1 MSDWSLSPAEIEALR
16 LSVRIATWST
26 VASLPLA
33 ALAAYVLARY
43 RFWGKELLNG
53 LLHMPLVLPPVVTGY
68 LLLLLLGRRGL
79 VGAWLEQTFGLV
91 FAFRW
96 TGAVVAA
103 AVVAFPLMVRPIR
116 LSLEA
121 IDRRLESAANTLGA
135 NRGWTWFTV
144 TLPLSLPGM
153 VVGAILGFTRSLGE
167 FGATITFVSNIP
179 GETQTLSLA
188 VHSALQV
195 PGGEPGAMR
204 LTVIIVLIT
213 IVALVASEMLG
224 RYVARRTQGSVA

>member
-1 MSDWSLSPAEIEALR
+1 MWSLSPAEIEALR
-16 LSVRIATWST
+16 LSVRIAAWST
-26 VASLPLA
+26 AISLPLA
-33 ALAAYVLARY
+33 AVAAYVLARY
-43 RFWGKELLNG
+43 RFWGKEVLNA

-68 LLLLLLGRRGL
+68 LLLVLLGRRGL
-79 VGAWLEQTFGLV
+79 VGAWLEETFGLV

-96 TGAVVAA
+96 IGAVVAA

-121 IDRRLESAANTLGA
+121 IDRRLESAATTLGA
-135 NRGWTWFTV
+135 NRLWTILTV
-144 TLPLSLPGM
+144 TLPLCLPGM

-204 LTVIIVLIT
+204 LTIIIVLVT
-213 IVALVASEMLG
+213 VVALVASEMLG
-224 RYVARRTQGSVA
+224 RYVARKALG

>member
-1 MSDWSLSPAEIEALR
+1 MWSLSPAEIEALR
-16 LSVRIATWST
+16 LSVRIAAWST
-26 VASLPLA
+26 AISLPLA
-33 ALAAYVLARY
+33 AVAAYVLARY
-43 RFWGKELLNG
+43 RFWGKEVLNA

-68 LLLLLLGRRGL
+68 LLLVLLGRRGL
-79 VGAWLEQTFGLV
+79 VGAWLEETFGLV

-96 TGAVVAA
+96 IGAVVAA

-121 IDRRLESAANTLGA
+121 IDRRLESAATTLGA
-135 NRGWTWFTV
+135 NRLWTVLTV
-144 TLPLSLPGM
+144 TLPLCLPGM

-204 LTVIIVLIT
+204 LTIIIVLVT
-213 IVALVASEMLG
+213 VVALVASEMLG
-224 RYVARRTQGSVA
+224 RYVARKTLG

>member
-1 MSDWSLSPAEIEALR
+1 MWSLSPAEVEALG
-16 LSVRIATWST
+16 LSVRVAAWST
-26 VASLPLA
+26 AAGLPLA
-33 ALAAYVLARY
+33 VAAAHVLAR
-43 RFWGKELLNG
+43 RDFWGKEVLNA

-68 LLLLLLGRRGL
+68 LLLLLLGRRGF

-121 IDRRLESAANTLGA
+121 VDPRLESAAKTLGA
-135 NRGWTWFTV
+135 NRFWAWLTV
-144 TLPLSLPGM
+144 TLPLSLPGI

-167 FGATITFVSNIP
+167 FGATVTFVSNIP

-188 VHSALQV
+188 VYSALQV

-204 LTVIIVLIT
+204 LTVIIVVVT

-224 RYVARRTQGSVA
+224 RYVARRTRGYASA

>member
-1 MSDWSLSPAEIEALR
+1 MWSLSPAEIEALR
-16 LSVRIATWST
+16 LSVRIAAWST
-26 VASLPLA
+26 AISLPLA
-33 ALAAYVLARY
+33 AVAAYVLARY
-43 RFWGKELLNG
+43 RFWGKEVLNA

-68 LLLLLLGRRGL
+68 LLLVLLGRRGL
-79 VGAWLEQTFGLV
+79 VGAWLEETFGLV

-96 TGAVVAA
+96 IGAVVAA

-121 IDRRLESAANTLGA
+121 IDRRLESAATTLGA
-135 NRGWTWFTV
+135 NRLWTILTV
-144 TLPLSLPGM
+144 TLPLCLPGM

-204 LTVIIVLIT
+204 LTIIIILVT
-213 IVALVASEMLG
+213 VVALVASEMLG
-224 RYVARRTQGSVA
+224 RYVARKTLG

>member
-1 MSDWSLSPAEIEALR
+1 MSAWTLSPAEIEALR
-16 LSVRIATWST
+16 LSVRVAAWST
-26 VASLPLA
+26 LASLPLA
-33 ALAAYVLARY
+33 LLAAFVLARY

-68 LLLLLLGRRGL
+68 LLLLLLGRQGV
-79 VGAWLEQTFGLV
+79 VGAWLEQTFGVV

-121 IDRRLESAANTLGA
+121 IDTRLESAANTLGA
-135 NRGWTWFTV
+135 NRPWTWLTV

-153 VVGAILGFTRSLGE
+153 VVGAILGFTRGLGE

-195 PGGEPGAMR
+195 PGGEPGALR
-204 LTVIIVLIT
+204 LTLIIVLVT
-213 IVALVASEMLG
+213 IAALVASETLG
-224 RYVARRTQGSVA
+224 RYVARKTQGYVA

>member
-1 MSDWSLSPAEIEALR
+1 MWSLSPAEIEALR
-16 LSVRIATWST
+16 LSVRIAAWST
-26 VASLPLA
+26 AISLPLA

-43 RFWGKELLNG
+43 RFWGKEVLNA

-68 LLLLLLGRRGL
+68 LLLVLLGRRGL
-79 VGAWLEQTFGLV
+79 VGAWLEETFGLV

-96 TGAVVAA
+96 IGAVVAA

-121 IDRRLESAANTLGA
+121 IDRRLESAASTLGA
-135 NRGWTWFTV
+135 NRLWTILTV
-144 TLPLSLPGM
+144 TLPLCLPGM

-179 GETQTLSLA
+179 GETRTLSLA

-204 LTVIIVLIT
+204 LTIIIILVT
-213 IVALVASEMLG
+213 VVALVASEMLG
-224 RYVARRTQGSVA
+224 RYVARKTLG

>member
-1 MSDWSLSPAEIEALR
+1 MWSLSPAEIEALR
-16 LSVRIATWST
+16 LSVRIAAWST
-26 VASLPLA
+26 AVSLPLA
-33 ALAAYVLARY
+33 VAAAFVLARY
-43 RFWGKELLNG
+43 RFWGKEVLNG

-68 LLLLLLGRRGL
+68 LLLVVFGRRGL
-79 VGAWLEQTFGLV
+79 VGAWLEQAFGLV

-103 AVVAFPLMVRPIR
+103 AVVAFPLIVRPIR

-121 IDRRLESAANTLGA
+121 VDRRLESAAHTLGA
-135 NRGWTWFTV
+135 NRLWTWFTI

-224 RYVARRTQGSVA
+224 RYVARKTQGYSHA

>member
-1 MSDWSLSPAEIEALR
+1 MWSLSPAEVEAFS
-16 LSVRIATWST
+16 LSVRVAAWST
-26 VASLPLA
+26 AVSLPLA
-33 ALAAYVLARY
+33 VAAAHLLAR
-43 RFWGKELLNG
+43 RDFWGKEVLNA

-121 IDRRLESAANTLGA
+121 VDPRLESAATTLGA
-135 NRGWTWFTV
+135 NRFWTWLTV
-144 TLPLSLPGM
+144 TLPLSLPG
-153 VVGAILGFTRSLGE
+153 VLVGAILGFTRSLGE
-167 FGATITFVSNIP
+167 FGATVTFVSNIP

-188 VHSALQV
+188 VYSALQV
-195 PGGEPGAMR
+195 PGGEPGAWS
-204 LTVIIVLIT
+204 
-213 IVALVASEMLG
+213 AE
-224 RYVARRTQGSVA
+224 

>member
-1 MSDWSLSPAEIEALR
+1 MSDWSLSSAEIEALR

-43 RFWGKELLNG
+43 QFWGKELLNG

-79 VGAWLEQTFGLV
+79 VGAWLEQTFGVV

-135 NRGWTWFTV
+135 NRWWTWFTV

-224 RYVARRTQGSVA
+224 RYVARRTQGYGA

>member
-1 MSDWSLSPAEIEALR
+1 MWSPSPAEIEALR
-16 LSVRIATWST
+16 LSVRIAAWST
-26 VASLPLA
+26 AVSLPLA
-33 ALAAYVLARY
+33 AVAAFVLARY
-43 RFWGKELLNG
+43 RFWGKEVLNG

-68 LLLLLLGRRGL
+68 LLLVVLGRRGL
-79 VGAWLEQTFGLV
+79 VGAWIEQTFGLV

-103 AVVAFPLMVRPIR
+103 AVVSFPLMVRPIR

-121 IDRRLESAANTLGA
+121 VDRRLESAAHTLGA
-135 NRGWTWFTV
+135 NRLWTWFTI

-224 RYVARRTQGSVA
+224 RYVARKTQGYSHA

>member
-1 MSDWSLSPAEIEALR
+1 MSDWSLSAAEIEALR
-16 LSVRIATWST
+16 LSVRIAAWST
-26 VASLPLA
+26 AASLPLA

-43 RFWGKELLNG
+43 QFWGKELLNG

-121 IDRRLESAANTLGA
+121 IDLRLESAANTLGA
-135 NRGWTWFTV
+135 NRWWTWLTV

-195 PGGEPGAMR
+195 P
-204 LTVIIVLIT
+204 
-213 IVALVASEMLG
+213 VASP
-224 RYVARRTQGSVA
+224 APCA

>member
-1 MSDWSLSPAEIEALR
+1 MSGWSLSPAEVEALR
-16 LSVRIATWST
+16 LSVRVAAWST
-26 VASLPLA
+26 AASLPLA

-53 LLHMPLVLPPVVTGY
+53 VLHMPLVLPPVVTGY
-68 LLLLLLGRRGL
+68 LLLLLLGRRGP

-135 NRGWTWFTV
+135 NRLWTWLTV

-153 VVGAILGFTRSLGE
+153 VVGGILGFTRSLGE

-204 LTVIIVLIT
+204 LTVIIVVVT

-224 RYVARRTQGSVA
+224 RYVARRTQG